1 MTILAENLK
10 TIRKHLHCTQM
21 ALSEVLEIGFRTYV
35 RYEAGERD
43 APVAILIKIAK
54 LGNLS
59 LDRLLTTQVTPEDL
73 ENPDIEQLPASVKK
87 PEVIGGSMEEGRL
100 NFKGIKTDFLLTTT
114 ASEKKLLSQFRKLDP
129 AGRESYLLDLEW
141 MLSNPRAFKKVASGK
156 KVPRK
161 TQKAK
166 NAAHLKRMVKG
177 IPRITVRG

>member
-10 TIRKHLHCTQM
+10 TIRKNLNCTQM
-21 ALSEVLEIGFRTYV
+21 AISEVLEIGFRTYV

-43 APVAILIKIAK
+43 APISVLIKIAR

-73 ENPDIEQLPASVKK
+73 GIPDTDTVPTSVKK

-100 NFKGIKTDFLLTTT
+100 NFKGIKSDFLITTT
-114 ASEKKLLSQFRKLDP
+114 APEKKLLSQFRKLDH
-129 AGRESYLLDLEW
+129 AGRENYLLDLEW
-141 MLSNPRAFKKVASGK
+141 MLSNPRAFQKTDGRKKVS
-156 KVPRK
+156 RK
-161 TQKAK
+161 SQKAK

-177 IPRITVRG
+177 IPKITVRG